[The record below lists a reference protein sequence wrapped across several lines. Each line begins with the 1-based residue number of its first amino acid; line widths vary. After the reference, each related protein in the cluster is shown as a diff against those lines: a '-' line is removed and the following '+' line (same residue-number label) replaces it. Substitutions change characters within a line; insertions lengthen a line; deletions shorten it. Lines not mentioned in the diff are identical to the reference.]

1 MKKKMKAS
9 QIMALIGVIVLVLM
23 YIVTLILG
31 IINHYQAT
39 NLFKLSVFA
48 TFIVPILIYVFLM
61 FHKLAH
67 KNDIPEEIVYADEK
81 DDPFTEEDFKDE
93 PSDEE

>member
-9 QIMALIGVIVLVLM
+9 QIIALLGVVVLVGM

-31 IINHYQAT
+31 IINHNQAT

-48 TFIVPILIYVFLM
+48 TFIIPIIIYVFLM
-61 FHKLAH
+61 FYKLSH
-67 KNDIPEEIVYADEK
+67 KNDTPEEIVFADEK
-81 DDPFTEEDFKDE
+81 DDPFTEEDFKDDDTE
-93 PSDEE
+93 A

>member
-9 QIMALIGVIVLVLM
+9 QIIALSGVVLLVGM

-31 IINHYQAT
+31 IINHNQAT
-39 NLFKLSVFA
+39 NLIKLSVFA

-61 FHKLAH
+61 FYRLSH
-67 KNDIPEEIVYADEK
+67 KNDTPEEIIYADEK
-81 DDPFTEEDFKDE
+81 DDPFTEDDFKEDE
-93 PSDEE
+93 TEE

>member
-9 QIMALIGVIVLVLM
+9 QIIALLGVVVLVGM

-31 IINHYQAT
+31 IINHNQAT

-48 TFIVPILIYVFLM
+48 TFIIPIIIYVFLM
-61 FHKLAH
+61 FYKLSH
-67 KNDIPEEIVYADEK
+67 KNDTPEEIVFADEK
-81 DDPFTEEDFKDE
+81 EDPFTEEDFKDDDTE
-93 PSDEE
+93 A